1 MNNIHTQNHIFS
13 LEDISIAI
21 KGEKSLKVSLKVKK
35 GDFII
40 IKGKNSSG
48 KSMLLKLFYLKCLPK
63 KGKILFEG
71 NELNNSSKDLV
82 QEFRKKIG
90 VILQND
96 FLIPFLNVYQNIEI
110 ACEIQK
116 NTKNIKSRMNEI
128 FNWLSLQNIKNEK
141 IQNLSNSQKQKVVI
155 ARALI
160 NNPKLILADQP
171 ETFLDSDFRKKLMY
185 LFSSLNKLGS
195 TIIMTTNDLSQFDE
209 NCRIIT
215 LDT

>member
-1 MNNIHTQNHIFS
+1 MNKVGTQNYIFS
-13 LEDISIAI
+13 LENIPIAI
-21 KGEKSLKVSLKVKK
+21 KGEIPLKVSLKVKN

-48 KSMLLKLFYLKCLPK
+48 KSMLLKLFYLKCLPN
-63 KGKILFEG
+63 KGKIFFEG
-71 NELNNSSKDLV
+71 NELKNSSKDLV

-110 ACEIQK
+110 ACEIQR
-116 NTKNIKSRMNEI
+116 NTKNIESRMNEI
-128 FNWLSLQNIKNEK
+128 FNWLSLKNIKNEK

-209 NCRIIT
+209 SCRIIT
-215 LDT
+215 LDS

>member
-1 MNNIHTQNHIFS
+1 MNKVDTQNYIFS
-13 LEDISIAI
+13 LENISIAI
-21 KGEKSLKVSLKVKK
+21 KGEIPLKVSLKVKN

-48 KSMLLKLFYLKCLPK
+48 KSMLLKLFYLKCLPN
-63 KGKILFEG
+63 KGKIFFEG
-71 NELNNSSKDLV
+71 NELKNSSKDLV

-110 ACEIQK
+110 ACEIQR
-116 NTKNIKSRMNEI
+116 NTKNIESRMNEI

-209 NCRIIT
+209 SCRIIT

>member
-1 MNNIHTQNHIFS
+1 MNKTQTQKYIFS

-21 KGEKSLKVSLKVKK
+21 QGEIPLKVSLKVKN

-63 KGKILFEG
+63 KGKIFFDG
-71 NELNNSSKDLV
+71 NELKDSSKDLV

-110 ACEIQK
+110 ACEIQRK
-116 NTKNIKSRMNEI
+116 TKNIESRMNEI

-185 LFSSLNKLGS
+185 LFNSLNKLGA

-209 NCRIIT
+209 NYRIIT

>member
-1 MNNIHTQNHIFS
+1 MNKIHSQNYIFS

-21 KGEKSLKVSLKVKK
+21 KGEIPLKVSLKVKN

-40 IKGKNSSG
+40 IKGRNSSG
-48 KSMLLKLFYLKCLPK
+48 KSMLLKLFYLKCLPN
-63 KGKILFEG
+63 KGKIFFEG
-71 NELNNSSKDLV
+71 NELKNSSKDLV

-110 ACEIQK
+110 ACEIQR
-116 NTKNIKSRMNEI
+116 NTKNIDSRMNEI
-128 FNWLSLQNIKNEK
+128 FNWLSLQYIKNEK

-209 NCRIIT
+209 SCRIIT

>member
-1 MNNIHTQNHIFS
+1 MNKVDTQNYIFS
-13 LEDISIAI
+13 LENISISI
-21 KGEKSLKVSLKVKK
+21 KGEIPLKVSLKVKN

-48 KSMLLKLFYLKCLPK
+48 KSMLLKLFYLKCLPN
-63 KGKILFEG
+63 KGKIFFEG
-71 NELNNSSKDLV
+71 NELKNSSKDLV

-110 ACEIQK
+110 ACEIQR
-116 NTKNIKSRMNEI
+116 NTKNIESRMNEI
-128 FNWLSLQNIKNEK
+128 FNWLSLKNIKNEK

-209 NCRIIT
+209 SCRIIT

>member
-1 MNNIHTQNHIFS
+1 MNKTYTQNYLFS
-13 LEDISIAI
+13 LEDVSIAI
-21 KGEKSLKVSLKVKK
+21 KGGIPLNVNLKVNN

-48 KSMLLKLFYLKCLPK
+48 KSMLLKLFYLKCIPNN
-63 KGKILFEG
+63 GKILFEG
-71 NELNNSSKDLV
+71 NELKSSSKDLV

-110 ACEIQK
+110 ACEIQR
-116 NTKNIKSRMNEI
+116 NTKNIESRMNEI
-128 FNWLSLQNIKNEK
+128 FKWLSLQHIKNEK

-209 NCRIIT
+209 SYRIIT

>member
-1 MNNIHTQNHIFS
+1 MNKIHTQNYIFS

-21 KGEKSLKVSLKVKK
+21 KGEIPLKVSLKVKN

-48 KSMLLKLFYLKCLPK
+48 KSMLLKLFYLKCLPN
-63 KGKILFEG
+63 KGKILFDG
-71 NELNNSSKDLV
+71 NELKNSSKDLV

-110 ACEIQK
+110 ACEIQR
-116 NTKNIKSRMNEI
+116 NTKNIESRMNEI

-209 NCRIIT
+209 SCRIIT

>member
-1 MNNIHTQNHIFS
+1 MNKTYTQNYIFS

-21 KGEKSLKVSLKVKK
+21 KGGIPLKVNLKVNN

-48 KSMLLKLFYLKCLPK
+48 KSMLLKLFYLKCIPNN
-63 KGKILFEG
+63 GKILFEG
-71 NELNNSSKDLV
+71 NELKSSNKDLV

-110 ACEIQK
+110 ACEIQR
-116 NTKNIKSRMNEI
+116 NTKNIESRMNEI
-128 FNWLSLQNIKNEK
+128 FNWLSLQHIKNEK

-209 NCRIIT
+209 SCRIIT

>member
-1 MNNIHTQNHIFS
+1 MNKIPTQNYIFS

-21 KGEKSLKVSLKVKK
+21 KGAIPLKVSLKVKN

-48 KSMLLKLFYLKCLPK
+48 KSMLLKLFYLKCLPN

-71 NELNNSSKDLV
+71 NELKNSSKDLV

-110 ACEIQK
+110 ACEIQR
-116 NTKNIKSRMNEI
+116 NTKNIDSRMNEI

-171 ETFLDSDFRKKLMY
+171 ETFLDSDFRKKLMH

-209 NCRIIT
+209 SCRIIT

>member
-1 MNNIHTQNHIFS
+1 MNKIHTQNYIFS

-21 KGEKSLKVSLKVKK
+21 KGEIPLKVSLKVKN

-48 KSMLLKLFYLKCLPK
+48 KSMLLKLFYLKCLPN
-63 KGKILFEG
+63 KGKIIFEG
-71 NELNNSSKDLV
+71 NELKNSSKDLV

-90 VILQND
+90 VILQNN

-110 ACEIQK
+110 ACEIQR
-116 NTKNIKSRMNEI
+116 NTKNIDSRMNEI

-209 NCRIIT
+209 SCRIIT

>member
-21 KGEKSLKVSLKVKK
+21 KGEIPLKVSLKVKN

-48 KSMLLKLFYLKCLPK
+48 KSMLLKLFYLKCLPN
-63 KGKILFEG
+63 KGKIIFEG
-71 NELNNSSKDLV
+71 NELKNSSKDLV

-90 VILQND
+90 VILQNN

-110 ACEIQK
+110 ACEIQR
-116 NTKNIKSRMNEI
+116 NTKNIDSRMNEI

>member
-1 MNNIHTQNHIFS
+1 MNKVDTQNYVFS
-13 LEDISIAI
+13 LENISIAI
-21 KGEKSLKVSLKVKK
+21 KGEIPLKVSLKVKN

-48 KSMLLKLFYLKCLPK
+48 KSMLLKLFYLKCLPN
-63 KGKILFEG
+63 KGKIFFEG
-71 NELNNSSKDLV
+71 NELKNSSKDLV

-110 ACEIQK
+110 ACEIQR
-116 NTKNIKSRMNEI
+116 NTKNIESRMNEI

-209 NCRIIT
+209 SCRIIT

>member
-1 MNNIHTQNHIFS
+1 MNKDQTQKYIFS

-21 KGEKSLKVSLKVKK
+21 QGEIPLKVSLKVKN

-63 KGKILFEG
+63 KGKIFFEG
-71 NELNNSSKDLV
+71 NELKDSSKDLV

-110 ACEIQK
+110 ACEIQR
-116 NTKNIKSRMNEI
+116 NTKNIESRMNEI
-128 FNWLSLQNIKNEK
+128 FKWLSLQHIKNEK

-185 LFSSLNKLGS
+185 LFNSLNKLGS
-195 TIIMTTNDLSQFDE
+195 TIIMTTNDLSHFDE
-209 NCRIIT
+209 NCRLIT

>member
-1 MNNIHTQNHIFS
+1 MNKVDTQNYIFS
-13 LEDISIAI
+13 LENIPIAI
-21 KGEKSLKVSLKVKK
+21 KGEIPLKVSLKVKN

-48 KSMLLKLFYLKCLPK
+48 KSMLLKLFYLKCLPN
-63 KGKILFEG
+63 KGKIFFEG
-71 NELNNSSKDLV
+71 NELKNSSKDLV

-110 ACEIQK
+110 ACEIQR
-116 NTKNIKSRMNEI
+116 NTKNIESRMNEI

-209 NCRIIT
+209 SCRIIT

>member
-1 MNNIHTQNHIFS
+1 MNRVDIQKYIFC
-13 LEDISIAI
+13 LENISIAI
-21 KGEKSLKVSLKVKK
+21 KGEIPLKVSLKVKN

-48 KSMLLKLFYLKCLPK
+48 KSMLLKLFYLKCLPN
-63 KGKILFEG
+63 KGKIFFKG
-71 NELNNSSKDLV
+71 NELKNSSKDLV

-110 ACEIQK
+110 ACEIQR
-116 NTKNIKSRMNEI
+116 NTKNIESRMNEI
-128 FNWLSLQNIKNEK
+128 FNWLSLENIKNEK

-209 NCRIIT
+209 SCRIIT

>member
-1 MNNIHTQNHIFS
+1 MNKIHTQNYIFS

-21 KGEKSLKVSLKVKK
+21 KGEIPLKVSLKVKN

-48 KSMLLKLFYLKCLPK
+48 KSMLLKLFYLKCLPN
-63 KGKILFEG
+63 KGKIFFEG
-71 NELNNSSKDLV
+71 NELKNSSKDLV

-110 ACEIQK
+110 ACEIQR
-116 NTKNIKSRMNEI
+116 NTKNIESRMNEI

-209 NCRIIT
+209 SCRIIT

>member
-1 MNNIHTQNHIFS
+1 MNKIPTQNYIFS
-13 LEDISIAI
+13 LEDISITIKDAI
-21 KGEKSLKVSLKVKK
+21 PLKVSLKVKN

-48 KSMLLKLFYLKCLPK
+48 KSMLLKLFYLKCLPN
-63 KGKILFEG
+63 KGKIFFEG
-71 NELNNSSKDLV
+71 NELKNTSKNLV

-110 ACEIQK
+110 ACEIQR
-116 NTKNIKSRMNEI
+116 NTKNIDSRMNEI

-215 LDT
+215 LDS

>member
-1 MNNIHTQNHIFS
+1 
-13 LEDISIAI
+13 
-21 KGEKSLKVSLKVKK
+21 
-35 GDFII
+35 
-40 IKGKNSSG
+40 
-48 KSMLLKLFYLKCLPK
+48 MLLKLFYLKCLPS
-63 KGKILFEG
+63 KGKIFFEG
-71 NELNNSSKDLV
+71 NELKNSSKVSV
-82 QEFRKKIG
+82 QEFRKQTG
-90 VILQND
+90 VILQNN

-116 NTKNIKSRMNEI
+116 NIKNIESRMNEI
-128 FNWLSLQNIKNEK
+128 FNWLSLQDIKNEK

-171 ETFLDSDFRKKLMY
+171 ETFLDEEFRKKIMF

>member
-1 MNNIHTQNHIFS
+1 MNKIDTQNYIFS

-21 KGEKSLKVSLKVKK
+21 KGEIPLKVSLKVKNR
-35 GDFII
+35 DFII
-40 IKGKNSSG
+40 IKGRNSSG
-48 KSMLLKLFYLKCLPK
+48 KSMLLKLFYLKCLPN
-63 KGKILFEG
+63 KGKIFFEG

-110 ACEIQK
+110 ACEIQR
-116 NTKNIKSRMNEI
+116 NTKNIESRMNEI
-128 FNWLSLQNIKNEK
+128 FNWLSLKNIKNEK

-209 NCRIIT
+209 SCRIIT

>member
-1 MNNIHTQNHIFS
+1 MNKTYTQNYIFS

-21 KGEKSLKVSLKVKK
+21 KGGIPLKVNLKVNN

-48 KSMLLKLFYLKCLPK
+48 KSMLLKLFYLKCIPNN
-63 KGKILFEG
+63 GKILFEG
-71 NELNNSSKDLV
+71 NELKSSNKDLV

-110 ACEIQK
+110 ACEIQR
-116 NTKNIKSRMNEI
+116 NTKNIESRMNEI
-128 FNWLSLQNIKNEK
+128 FKWLSLQHIKNEK

-209 NCRIIT
+209 SCRIIT

>member
-1 MNNIHTQNHIFS
+1 MNKVDTQNYVFS
-13 LEDISIAI
+13 LENISIAI
-21 KGEKSLKVSLKVKK
+21 KGEIPLKVSLKVKN

-48 KSMLLKLFYLKCLPK
+48 KSMLLKLFYLKCLPN
-63 KGKILFEG
+63 KGKIFFEG
-71 NELNNSSKDLV
+71 NELKNSSKDLV

-110 ACEIQK
+110 ACEIQR
-116 NTKNIKSRMNEI
+116 NTKNIESRMNEI
-128 FNWLSLQNIKNEK
+128 FNWLSLENIKNEK

-209 NCRIIT
+209 SCRIIT

>member
-171 ETFLDSDFRKKLMY
+171 ETFLDGEFRKKLMY

-209 NCRIIT
+209 SCRIIT

>member
-209 NCRIIT
+209 SCRIIT

>member
-1 MNNIHTQNHIFS
+1 MNKIHTQNYIFS
-13 LEDISIAI
+13 LEDISITI
-21 KGEKSLKVSLKVKK
+21 KGEIPLKVSLKVKN

-63 KGKILFEG
+63 KGKIIFEG
-71 NELNNSSKDLV
+71 NELKNSSKDLV

-110 ACEIQK
+110 ACEIQR
-116 NTKNIKSRMNEI
+116 NTKNIDSRMNEI

-209 NCRIIT
+209 SCRIIT

>member
-1 MNNIHTQNHIFS
+1 MNNIHTQNYIFS
-13 LEDISIAI
+13 LEDISIPM
-21 KGEKSLKVSLKVKK
+21 KGEIPLKVSLKVKK

-71 NELNNSSKDLV
+71 NELKNSSKDLV

-171 ETFLDSDFRKKLMY
+171 ETFLDSEFRKKLMY

-209 NCRIIT
+209 SCRIIT

>member
-1 MNNIHTQNHIFS
+1 MNKDQTQKYIFS

-21 KGEKSLKVSLKVKK
+21 KGGIPLKVNLKVNN

-63 KGKILFEG
+63 KGKIFFEG
-71 NELNNSSKDLV
+71 NELKDSSKDLV

-110 ACEIQK
+110 ACEIQRK
-116 NTKNIKSRMNEI
+116 TKNIESRMNEI
-128 FNWLSLQNIKNEK
+128 FDWLSLQNIKNEK

-171 ETFLDSDFRKKLMY
+171 ETFLDRDFRKKLMY

-195 TIIMTTNDLSQFDE
+195 TIIMTTNDLSHFDE
-209 NCRIIT
+209 NCRLIT

>member
-82 QEFRKKIG
+82 QKFRKKIG

>member
-1 MNNIHTQNHIFS
+1 MNKTYTQNYLFS
-13 LEDISIAI
+13 LEDVSIAI
-21 KGEKSLKVSLKVKK
+21 KGGIPLNVNLKVNN

-48 KSMLLKLFYLKCLPK
+48 KSMLLKLFYLKCIPNN
-63 KGKILFEG
+63 GKILFEG
-71 NELNNSSKDLV
+71 NELKSSSKDLV

-110 ACEIQK
+110 ACEIQR
-116 NTKNIKSRMNEI
+116 NTKNIESRMNEI
-128 FNWLSLQNIKNEK
+128 FKWLSLQHIKNEK

-209 NCRIIT
+209 SCRIIT

>member
-1 MNNIHTQNHIFS
+1 MNNSQTQKYIFS

-21 KGEKSLKVSLKVKK
+21 KGETSLKVNLKVKN

-48 KSMLLKLFYLKCLPK
+48 KSMLLKLFYLKCLPN
-63 KGKILFEG
+63 KGKIFFEG
-71 NELNNSSKDLV
+71 NELKNYSKDLV
-82 QEFRKKIG
+82 KEFRKKIG

-110 ACEIQK
+110 ACEIQG
-116 NTKNIKSRMNEI
+116 NTKNIESRMNEI

-141 IQNLSNSQKQKVVI
+141 IQNLSNSQKQKIVI

-171 ETFLDSDFRKKLMY
+171 ETFLDREFRKKLMY

-195 TIIMTTNDLSQFDE
+195 TIIMTTNDLTQFDE
-209 NCRIIT
+209 SCRIIT

>member
-1 MNNIHTQNHIFS
+1 MNKTYTQNYIFS

-21 KGEKSLKVSLKVKK
+21 KGGIPLKVNLKVNN

-48 KSMLLKLFYLKCLPK
+48 KSMLLKLFYLKCIPNN
-63 KGKILFEG
+63 GKILFEG
-71 NELNNSSKDLV
+71 NELKSSSKDLV

-110 ACEIQK
+110 ACEIQR
-116 NTKNIKSRMNEI
+116 NTKNIESRMNEI
-128 FNWLSLQNIKNEK
+128 FKWLSLQHIQNEK

-155 ARALI
+155 A
-160 NNPKLILADQP
+160 LA
-171 ETFLDSDFRKKLMY
+171 
-185 LFSSLNKLGS
+185 
-195 TIIMTTNDLSQFDE
+195 
-209 NCRIIT
+209 
-215 LDT
+215 